1 MVMPNLSGNEISVD
15 CLNTRQGL
23 IMLPREKDP
32 SRIEHMTYAPEI
44 ERITREVFD
53 VIQLEWPCN
62 IQFKYLDGIPYF
74 LEVNTRMSGGV
85 QMACMASGVNIP
97 SIAVNKLLGIEKEW
111 TVRKDAVYVTHV
123 ETPVVL

>member
-1 MVMPNLSGNEISVD
+1 MAL
-15 CLNTRQGL
+15 Q
-23 IMLPREKDP
+23 
-32 SRIEHMTYAPEI
+32 Y
-44 ERITREVFD
+44 
-53 VIQLEWPCN
+53 
-62 IQFKYLDGIPYF
+62 QFKYLDGIPYF